1 MERERGRAPP
11 KIVCISKVGGGGGS
25 GVFSWDFTE
34 KEEERN
40 TRKSDLGKESVNPLL
55 PQAQRC

>member
-1 MERERGRAPP
+1 MGRERGRAPP